1 MSFMKK
7 MVATD
12 EASHQQPS
20 MENTGSAFGK
30 LKQTLSTSLLTA
42 QDRVNKMSPRPSLVP
57 DTSESSPH
65 AGDDPYKDLAAEK
78 PSSESSNKFNT
89 RSGSCRICLK
99 SFKPNDFKKTCVEC
113 DQKVCEDCASYSKLQ
128 DSDDLDLWRCS
139 VCRRKMASRI
149 CIPQESTDSV
159 LEVPVMETLQRRH
172 SDIKLGFNQHLDDG
186 KGTALAPP
194 RSPELRRHSDV
205 SPASLKELE
214 KLKGVQNPKNEMD
227 WRKGH
232 SAAPSRS
239 SSPPGRK
246 MDMEIGT
253 PRVFSRRPSTK
264 MSRQRSY
271 DDEFK
276 TMSSD
281 TNLAEA
287 GLNLPPPMPRR
298 KSAYDVYAPG
308 VLVNAMQSVKLAPD
322 DSEKI
327 STSRRSSMKIMADG
341 NDFGADDHTS
351 MAEMKAAGLIV
362 DDDRR
367 HKRRGS
373 QLPDISALKD
383 KTAQNSANISVYQ
396 CPALED
402 LEAPKRQTSL
412 DGEGIKIVIHDADAG
427 PLCAAKRS
435 VTLRRDPSDKAHRTR
450 GFGMRVVGGKT
461 GTDGRL
467 FAYIVWT
474 VPGGPAEKGGLQ
486 QGDKILEWCGTSL
499 TDRSFEEVCAIMD
512 RTGDTAELLVEHAT
526 DFKMCELLDEGGMGM
541 NMGATYSNNSCN
553 STRALPDTNVHTL
566 ASGRTQTQTY
576 KHWNGKINCYPSLCF
591 SFLQEQI
598 AKSKLVS
605 GRVQVHVYYHG
616 ERNELVVSV
625 MAADDLPERDES
637 LGYGMY
643 PEAYASIKLLP
654 KTNES
659 HVAQTEVS
667 TPSLNP
673 IWNATI
679 TFQDVFSDNLL
690 DRKIEIVL
698 YDLLPHSEP
707 IFLGECSV
715 KLQKACLDDV
725 AVWYR
730 LEDPNHQR
738 GSGPTI
744 GSGPGRLRRRSTTTS
759 QSSIDEVSL
768 SSCRYGGST
777 DGSRFQRSISDD
789 VDSLDESR
797 YLLHPNWSSVAP
809 SRRGSTQSEIQMQ
822 TLEVHQLGKDYSK
835 SLPGSRRSSFQDS
848 KEQLAAASAGAHYS
862 RRYSTGRA
870 AASAHVPSERKLSFG
885 GTFGGGPPG
894 VSVGSGSRGE
904 FMRTMSLSRELD
916 VKNRK
921 KKRLFS

>member
-1 MSFMKK
+1 MLPANVMSFMKK

-20 MENTGSAFGK
+20 MENTGAFGK

-57 DTSESSPH
+57 DTSDSAH
-65 AGDDPYKDLAAEK
+65 TADDPYKDGAAADK
-78 PSSESSNKFNT
+78 AAGGGGDGSNKFNT

-128 DSDDLDLWRCS
+128 DSDDRDLWRCS

-149 CIPQESTDSV
+149 CIPQESTDSA

-172 SDIKLGFNQHLDDG
+172 SDIKLGFSQHLDDG
-186 KGTALAPP
+186 RGTALAPP

-214 KLKGVQNPKNEMD
+214 KLKG
-227 WRKGH
+227 GH

-239 SSPPGRK
+239 ASPPGRK
-246 MDMEIGT
+246 EMELGT

-264 MSRQRSY
+264 MSRQHSY

-281 TNLAEA
+281 SNLAEA

-308 VLVNAMQSVKLAPD
+308 VLVNAMQSVKLTAD
-322 DSEKI
+322 DMEKI
-327 STSRRSSMKIMADG
+327 STSRRASMKIMGGDG
-341 NDFGADDHTS
+341 DFAGDDHS
-351 MAEMKAAGLIV
+351 MADLKAAGLMV

-383 KTAQNSANISVYQ
+383 KSAQNAANMNISVYQ

-486 QGDKILEWCGTSL
+486 QGDKILEWCGASL

-541 NMGATYSNNSCN
+541 NVVGSTYGGSSN
-553 STRALPDTNVHTL
+553 STRALPETNVHTL
-566 ASGRTQTQTY
+566 TSESEATVDKS
-576 KHWNGKINCYPSLCF
+576 PS
-591 SFLQEQI
+591 SPTRR
-598 AKSKLVS
+598 K
-605 GRVQVHVYYHG
+605 
-616 ERNELVVSV
+616 
-625 MAADDLPERDES
+625 
-637 LGYGMY
+637 
-643 PEAYASIKLLP
+643 LP
-654 KTNES
+654 KTP
-659 HVAQTEVS
+659 V
-667 TPSLNP
+667 
-673 IWNATI
+673 
-679 TFQDVFSDNLL
+679 
-690 DRKIEIVL
+690 
-698 YDLLPHSEP
+698 
-707 IFLGECSV
+707 
-715 KLQKACLDDV
+715 
-725 AVWYR
+725 
-730 LEDPNHQR
+730 
-738 GSGPTI
+738 
-744 GSGPGRLRRRSTTTS
+744 
-759 QSSIDEVSL
+759 
-768 SSCRYGGST
+768 
-777 DGSRFQRSISDD
+777 
-789 VDSLDESR
+789 
-797 YLLHPNWSSVAP
+797 
-809 SRRGSTQSEIQMQ
+809 
-822 TLEVHQLGKDYSK
+822 
-835 SLPGSRRSSFQDS
+835 
-848 KEQLAAASAGAHYS
+848 
-862 RRYSTGRA
+862 
-870 AASAHVPSERKLSFG
+870 
-885 GTFGGGPPG
+885 
-894 VSVGSGSRGE
+894 
-904 FMRTMSLSRELD
+904 
-916 VKNRK
+916 
-921 KKRLFS
+921 